1 MNDRG
6 NSLSPTMRRLAGVVC
21 LFAGL
26 GLVGRAAAIAF
37 EGAAWQRQ
45 AAVRFEPSRG
55 TTPAVVTSP
64 EAHDHRP
71 APGEPLTRLRV
82 DRLGIDVVVA
92 EGSDAETLN
101 LGPGH
106 LRESA
111 YPGSPGNSIIA
122 GHRDGAFGQLRA
134 ARLGDV
140 IELNDGN
147 RPLRYRIVSIDIV
160 DRHDRRLLA
169 PSGRPIL
176 TLVTCYPFR
185 YVGPAPERYVVR
197 AEPEEMA
204 APLF

>member
-1 MNDRG
+1 
-6 NSLSPTMRRLAGVVC
+6 MRRLAGVIC
-21 LFAGL
+21 LIAGL
-26 GLVGRAAAIAF
+26 GLVGRAAAIAL
-37 EGAAWQRQ
+37 EGAAWQRR
-45 AAVRFEPSRG
+45 AAVRFEPSRA
-55 TTPAVVTSP
+55 TTPAVVSSP
-64 EAHDHRP
+64 EANDHRP

-111 YPGSPGNSIIA
+111 LPGSPGNSIIA

-147 RPLRYRIVSIDIV
+147 GPLRYRISSIDIV

-169 PSGRPIL
+169 PSDRTIL